1 MNTAFKPL
9 IHGHDTIE
17 CAYYLAALPNCTL
30 DFEKL
35 TAEKEALRLAKV
47 RRPKAIQLGSEE
59 FLLMPNG
66 TKSGYPFL
74 IENDSFSIQFGEFN
88 KPNFFVTYRSYALWQ
103 FGAAALNQ
111 RFLAWATSVGFTT
124 FQPERL
130 SRVDFTFDYQIEA
143 IDFDEDSFISGSIK
157 DNQHRKNRKVQTF
170 RFGEGE
176 LVLRIYNKVDEIQE
190 KSAKTWFFDLWGCSE
205 NVWRIEWQVRK
216 EWLRTFGIR
225 TFVDLQERQGD
236 LLRVLVNDH
245 TTLRIKTDDSN
256 RSRWPLHPLWS
267 DLQAH
272 IAQMEGLGIIKE
284 LDPAALLEERE
295 TRIAISVY
303 GYLKRIGA
311 IHGIK
316 RKTPEIG
323 FDESFD
329 LLRKKLNRI
338 HDDLTWE
345 NDVRRRYDE
354 MRLGQ
359 W

>member
-1 MNTAFKPL
+1 MNQTL
-9 IHGHDTIE
+9 LLHGHDTIE
-17 CAYYLAALPNCTL
+17 CAYYLAALPSCTL

-35 TAEKEALRLAKV
+35 AVEKEALRLAKV
-47 RRPKAIQLGSEE
+47 RRPKAITLGSEE

-88 KPNFFVTYRSYALWQ
+88 KPNFFVTYRSFALWQ
-103 FGAAALNQ
+103 FGAAKLNR
-111 RFLAWATSVGFTT
+111 RFLDWAASVGFTT
-124 FQPERL
+124 FQPESL
-130 SRVDFTFDYQIEA
+130 SRVDFTFDYQIET
-143 IDFDEDSFISGSIK
+143 IDFDEDNFVSSASK

-190 KSAKTWFFDLWGCSE
+190 KSAKTWFFDLWGCDE

-225 TFVDLQERQGD
+225 TFADLEERQGD
-236 LLRVLVNDH
+236 LLRVLINEH
-245 TTLRIKTDDSN
+245 TTLRIKTEDSN
-256 RSRWPLHPLWS
+256 RSRWPLHPLWA

-272 IAQMEGLGIIKE
+272 VAQMDGLGIVKE
-284 LDPAALLEERE
+284 LDPAALLDERE

-323 FDESFD
+323 FEESCA
-329 LLRKKLNRI
+329 LLRKKLDRI